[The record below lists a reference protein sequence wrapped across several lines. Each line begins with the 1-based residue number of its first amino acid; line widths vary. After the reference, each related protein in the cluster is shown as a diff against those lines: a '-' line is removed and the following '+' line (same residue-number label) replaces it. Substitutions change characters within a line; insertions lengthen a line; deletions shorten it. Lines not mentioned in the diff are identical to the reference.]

1 MRVLHVIPSI
11 SPLRGGPTVAA
22 LDMAAAQRQLG
33 LDARL
38 LSTDDHGPGV
48 LPDLPT
54 GQWCEQQGV
63 PVWLCRRWR
72 APQRLLR
79 DAAIAPALPQWLQGQ
94 LAEVDLLHVHA
105 LFAFPS
111 TVAMLLARRAGVP
124 YVVSTIGQLC
134 SWSLSQ
140 SPRRKQ
146 AMLTLLERANL
157 AAAAALHVTSPAEAQ
172 QTRSLGLPAPCLQIP
187 LGVAPPPW
195 LSDPAGPKQ
204 PSAVRLLFLS
214 RLHPKKQLEVL
225 LQALA
230 LVQQRHPSLPWQ
242 LQIAGQGEPAYE
254 ASLRRLAS
262 ELGVASRCRWLGFVT
277 GEAKWRLLAGA
288 SWFVLP
294 SALENFGIAVV
305 EALAAGTPV
314 LISPEVALAPTV
326 AAAGAGVVCSPEPE
340 AMADCL
346 SGLLQHPDPGW
357 RQRAQ
362 DLAGEQ
368 FAWPA
373 IARRFAS
380 AYQDLAR

>member
-33 LDARL
+33 LDVRL
-38 LSTDDHGPGV
+38 LSTDDHGPDV

-54 GQWCEQQGV
+54 GHWCEQQGV
-63 PVWLCRRWR
+63 PLWLCRRWR
-72 APQRLLR
+72 APQRVLR
-79 DAAIAPALPQWLQGQ
+79 DAAIAPALPLWLQGQ
-94 LAEVDLLHVHA
+94 LADVDLLHVHA

-111 TVAMLLARRAGVP
+111 TVAMLLARQAGVP

-140 SPRRKQ
+140 SPRRKR

-157 AAAAALHVTSPAEAQ
+157 AGAAALHVTSTAEAQ
-172 QTRSLGLPAPCLQIP
+172 QTQSLGLPAPCLQIP

-195 LSDPAGPKQ
+195 LTQPAA
-204 PSAVRLLFLS
+204 AVEPGLRLLFLS
-214 RLHPKKQLEVL
+214 RLHPKKQLESL

-230 LVQQRHPSLPWQ
+230 LVQHRHPSLPWR

-262 ELGVASRCRWLGFVT
+262 ELGLASRCQWLGFVT

-288 SWFVLP
+288 TWFVLP

-314 LISPEVALAPTV
+314 LISPQVALAPTV
-326 AAAGAGVVCSPEPE
+326 AEAGAGVVCSPEPE

-346 SGLLQHPDPGW
+346 TGLLQHPDPRW

-362 DLAGEQ
+362 ALAREQ

-373 IARRFAS
+373 IARRFAT

>member
-22 LDMAAAQRQLG
+22 LDMAVAQRQLG

-38 LSTDDHGPGV
+38 LSTDDHGPDV

-54 GQWCEQQGV
+54 GRWCEHQGV
-63 PVWLCRRWR
+63 PLWLCRRWR

-79 DAAIAPALPQWLQGQ
+79 DAAIAPALPLWLQGQ
-94 LAEVDLLHVHA
+94 LPDVDLLHVHA

-111 TVAMLLARRAGVP
+111 TVAMLLARQAGVP

-140 SPRRKQ
+140 SPRRKR

-157 AAAAALHVTSPAEAQ
+157 AAAAALHVTSTDEAQ
-172 QTRSLGLPAPCLQIP
+172 QTQSLGLPAPCLQIP

-195 LSDPAGPKQ
+195 LSDAAAPAEPGL
-204 PSAVRLLFLS
+204 RLLFLA
-214 RLHPKKQLEVL
+214 RLHPKKQLESL

-230 LVQQRHPSLPWQ
+230 LVQQRHPSLPWL
-242 LQIAGQGEPAYE
+242 LQIAGEGEPAYE

-262 ELGVASRCRWLGFVT
+262 QLGLASRCQWLGFVT

-288 SWFVLP
+288 TWFVLP

-314 LISPEVALAPTV
+314 LISPQVALAPTV
-326 AAAGAGVVCSPEPE
+326 AAAGAGVVCSPDPE

-346 SGLLQHPDPGW
+346 TGLLQHPDPRW

-362 DLAGEQ
+362 SLAREQ

>member
-22 LDMAAAQRQLG
+22 LEMAAAQRQLG

-38 LSTDDHGPGV
+38 LSTDDHGPDV

-54 GQWCEQQGV
+54 GRWCEQQGV
-63 PVWLCRRWR
+63 PLWLCRRWR

-79 DAAIAPALPQWLQGQ
+79 DAAIAPALPLCLQRQ
-94 LAEVDLLHVHA
+94 LADVDLLHVHA

-111 TVAMLLARRAGVP
+111 SVAMLLARQAGVP

-140 SPRRKQ
+140 SPRRKRL
-146 AMLTLLERANL
+146 MLTLLERANL
-157 AAAAALHVTSPAEAQ
+157 AAASALHVTSTAEAQ
-172 QTRSLGLPAPCLQIP
+172 QTQSLGLPVPCLQIP

-195 LSDPAGPKQ
+195 LTEPAAPAE
-204 PSAVRLLFLS
+204 SAPRLLFLS
-214 RLHPKKQLEVL
+214 RLHSKKQLESL

-230 LVQQRHPSLPWQ
+230 LVQGRQPALPWL

-254 ASLRRLAS
+254 ASLRRLVS
-262 ELGVASRCRWLGFVT
+262 QLGLAPRCQWLGFVS
-277 GEAKWRLLAGA
+277 GDAKWTLLAGA

-314 LISPEVALAPTV
+314 LISPQVALAPTV
-326 AAAGAGVVCSPEPE
+326 AAARAGVVCSPEPE

-346 SGLLQHPDPGW
+346 LGLLQHPDPRW

-362 DLAGEQ
+362 ALAREQ

-373 IARRFAS
+373 LAHRFAS
-380 AYQDLAR
+380 AYQAFLR